1 MSAIKATA
9 YAIPLIFA
17 FSYPSFAAFHGGGG
31 HIGGGHMGGFRGGG
45 AFHAGALTMASQAG
59 TVVSLTADD
68 GGFAARSNMKRVY
81 APFTINHIK

>member
-31 HIGGGHMGGFRGGG
+31 HIGGGFRGGGPFHAGGFNRGFRGGRG
-45 AFHAGALTMASQAG
+45 RFF
-59 TVVSLTADD
+59 
-68 GGFAARSNMKRVY
+68 FAIRLRNWAM
-81 APFTINHIK
+81 PI

>member
-31 HIGGGHMGGFRGGG
+31 HMGGGHMGGFRGGG
-45 AFHAGALTMASQAG
+45 AFHAG
-59 TVVSLTADD
+59 
-68 GGFAARSNMKRVY
+68 GF
-81 APFTINHIK
+81 

>member
-31 HIGGGHMGGFRGGG
+31 HMGHMGGGFHGGG
-45 AFHAGALTMASQAG
+45 AFHAGG
-59 TVVSLTADD
+59 FNHGFR
-68 GGFAARSNMKRVY
+68 GGRGRFFRGGQCWVCDRMNMRSAFVHS
-81 APFTINHIK
+81 TISRLK